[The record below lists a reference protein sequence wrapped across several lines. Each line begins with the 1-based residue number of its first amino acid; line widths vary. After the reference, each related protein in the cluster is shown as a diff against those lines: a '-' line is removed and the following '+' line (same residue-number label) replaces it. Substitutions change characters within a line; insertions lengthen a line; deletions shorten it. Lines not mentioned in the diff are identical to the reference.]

1 MMKANKKVTDNGSR
15 VKAAQKAAG
24 QGKEKMPAYG
34 KAMKDK
40 KK

>member
-24 QGKEKMPAYG
+24 KGKERCLPMAKP
-34 KAMKDK
+34 
-40 KK
+40 